1 MRTLL
6 ILLITFLVGCSSP
19 SWMYLGKDVMYFKY
33 NKDFTIEQFDSI
45 CKHDTLPNDF
55 QQWKTI
61 PLLDDEDRTQIKR
74 YMFIKKLTPE
84 EIYIATDKDSVITVN
99 KRIAR

>member
-1 MRTLL
+1 MRALL
-6 ILLITFLVGCSSP
+6 ILLVSLLIGCASP
-19 SWMYLGKDVMYFKY
+19 SWMSIGKDFMRHAY

-55 QQWKTI
+55 KQWKTI

-74 YMFIKKLTPE
+74 YVYIKRLTPE
-84 EIYIATDKDSVITVN
+84 QVYIATDKDSVIRVN
-99 KRIAR
+99 KRIAQ